1 MKPLVHDSTSTRQT
15 AAIAQR
21 LAPLL
26 RAGDVVG
33 LEGPLG
39 AGKTTFIR
47 ALAEA
52 LGVDRAAVTSPT
64 FTLCHMY
71 DARGL
76 RIAHVDAYRMSGPDD
91 LATIG
96 WEEML
101 DDPKPL
107 VLIEWP
113 SKILDALPVERT
125 LWIEIDHT
133 GPHSRRLT
141 LTAPPAIE
149 QRLDDLRSIRQ
160 RD

>member
-15 AAIAQR
+15 AAIARR
-21 LAPLL
+21 LALLL

-71 DARGL
+71 DAGDL
-76 RIAHVDAYRMSGPDD
+76 HIAHVDAYRMSGPDD

-96 WEEML
+96 WEEFL
-101 DDPKPL
+101 DDPDAL

-113 SKILDALPVERT
+113 SRILDALPVERT